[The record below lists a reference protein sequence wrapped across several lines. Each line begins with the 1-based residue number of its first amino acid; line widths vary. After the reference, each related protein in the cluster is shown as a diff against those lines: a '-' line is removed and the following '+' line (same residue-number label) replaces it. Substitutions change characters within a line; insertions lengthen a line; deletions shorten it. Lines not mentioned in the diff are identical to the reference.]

1 MISEEITFKG
11 HPNVQSL
18 HARTIEITKDKD
30 LTLNG
35 DCIIGINANKACKD
49 LNPEIKKRIRKN
61 DSVIEIGLIVE
72 PYSFIIKG
80 FGDNK
85 LLLTNEDDIVL
96 RKSKFICDRTLSIN
110 CNFSSLEIPRE
121 IINSLRDPSK
131 KGIMQIKVD
140 WSKQQINT
148 NIDTVKNH
156 FFWN

>member
-1 MISEEITFKG
+1 MILDEVIFKG

-18 HARTIEITKDKD
+18 HSRTIEITKDKD

-49 LNPEIKKRIRKN
+49 LDAGIKKRIKKK
-61 DSVIEIGLIVE
+61 DSLIEIGLIVE
-72 PYSFIIKG
+72 PYSFTVKG
-80 FGDNK
+80 FGDDK

-121 IINSLRDPSK
+121 IINSLKDPSK
-131 KGIMQIKVD
+131 TGMMQIKVE
-140 WSKQQINT
+140 
-148 NIDTVKNH
+148 
-156 FFWN
+156 

>member
-1 MISEEITFKG
+1 MILEEVIFRG

-80 FGDNK
+80 FGDNR

-121 IINSLRDPSK
+121 IINSLRDPLK

-140 WSKQQINT
+140 
-148 NIDTVKNH
+148 
-156 FFWN
+156 